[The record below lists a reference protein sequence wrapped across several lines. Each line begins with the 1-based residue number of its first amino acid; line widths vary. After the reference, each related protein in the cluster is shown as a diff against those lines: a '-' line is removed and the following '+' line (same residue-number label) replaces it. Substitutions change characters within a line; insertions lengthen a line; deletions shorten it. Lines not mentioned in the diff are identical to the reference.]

1 MFNNIALDVFIGL
14 VFVFLLYSLLATII
28 QEMIATRFAFRSKVL
43 EKAILRML
51 EDGKTTTKMPFGD
64 RIMGFW
70 HLLGLI
76 NVLKDKPVATWF
88 YAHPLIKYL
97 GEDNYYSKPAYID
110 AANFSKVMIDLLKGF
125 NQPESQMVQAIHNS
139 VMNGTIYQLPIKN
152 SSVQFDKSNP
162 AFKNL
167 IKQERAQQVILS
179 EDASITGSQTVAIN
193 PNTALFLKSLWQE
206 AGADVDV
213 FKSKLEQWFNDTMD
227 RATGWYKRYT
237 RVILFIVG
245 IIVAWMFNVDTIAI
259 HRILSTNK
267 TARDQ
272 MVQMAISQKDN
283 LNPDKVLNNQSDSL
297 LKETY
302 KMVAADASKSNDVLG
317 LGKPWKDSCKIC
329 SDSFPCK
336 ENRKAKVKKDF
347 EELSEQ
353 MKSYL
358 EATEVLDSSQK
369 QLARMKDSLAKGH
382 IKGAARIALE
392 SDTSMWDKKI
402 SLALTVLEKSGKVD
416 LPLLKDSLKR
426 LADLYALSKRCD
438 TIQNRKCLQF
448 SPNQAGGFETLLGW
462 LITALAITLGAPF
475 WFDLLS
481 KLIDLRG
488 AGNASAPATD
498 NNAPTSGSTPSSG
511 SAANGPVINVN
522 SSSGEEAVG

>member
-1 MFNNIALDVFIGL
+1 
-14 VFVFLLYSLLATII
+14 
-28 QEMIATRFAFRSKVL
+28 
-43 EKAILRML
+43 
-51 EDGKTTTKMPFGD
+51 MPFGD

-179 EDASITGSQTVAIN
+179 ENASITGSQTININ

-206 AGADVDV
+206 AGADVEV
-213 FKSKLEQWFNDTMD
+213 FKAKLEQWFNDTMD

-302 KMVAADASKSNDVLG
+302 KMVAADASKANDVLG

-329 SDSFPCK
+329 NDSFPGK
-336 ENRKAKVKKDF
+336 EDRKAKIKKEFEKRSAYIKPYVEASEVVDSSTKQLNKIRDSIARGTINGAVK
-347 EELSEQ
+347 
-353 MKSYL
+353 
-358 EATEVLDSSQK
+358 AVLDS
-369 QLARMKDSLAKGH
+369 
-382 IKGAARIALE
+382 IAAELV
-392 SDTSMWDKKI
+392 KKI
-402 SLALTVLEKSGKVD
+402 DVAKATLKIYENVD
-416 LPLLKDSLKR
+416 MAPVKDTLKKLS
-426 LADLYALSKRCD
+426 ASYALSSRCD
-438 TIQNRKCLQF
+438 VIQKRKCLQY
-448 SPNQAGGFETLLGW
+448 SPNQAGGWETLLGW

-498 NNAPTSGSTPSSG
+498 NNAPPSGPAPSSG
-511 SAANGPVINVN
+511 SAASGPVINVN